1 MNSRETHGI
10 TVAARRRPPAKDPR
24 RERSGRSPVSSLK
37 LEIAQRQPFASLE
50 EEAVLN
56 LLRTADRLNRAFARR
71 TRAWGV
77 TSTQYNVLR
86 ILRGAH
92 PSGLTCAAIGERMI
106 AADPDITRLLARM
119 KRLKLIRQRRGR
131 RDRRVV
137 RTYISPAG
145 LELLQALDPL
155 IRQLPGELL
164 GHMSAADLA
173 ELIRLVELARQHSE
187 ETPGQVPGCEGQES

>member
-1 MNSRETHGI
+1 M
-10 TVAARRRPPAKDPR
+10 
-24 RERSGRSPVSSLK
+24 SSLK